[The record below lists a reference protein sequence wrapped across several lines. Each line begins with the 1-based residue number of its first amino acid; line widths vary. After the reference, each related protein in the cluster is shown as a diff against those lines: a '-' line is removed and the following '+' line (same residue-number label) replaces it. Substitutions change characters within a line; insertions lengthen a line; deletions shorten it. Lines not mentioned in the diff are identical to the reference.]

1 MPQSPFSSDS
11 TVGQILT
18 YLQRH
23 GEATIRDLEQEL
35 GISTTAVREHLIN
48 LDARGYI
55 ATRLVRSGRG
65 RPHIVYSLTEQ
76 ARDLFPRSYDTMMT
90 VLLDEI
96 AREQGTDV
104 LTKLLDRVSER
115 LAADYPKLTRD
126 DIEGRLAQVQQMMQ
140 GRGIPVEVQPD
151 NKSFT
156 FYACPYHEVAQDHA
170 GICAMEQ
177 RMLEQVIGS
186 TVRTDSAIREGGR
199 CCSFSVAQSET
210 ITLSE

>member
-1 MPQSPFSSDS
+1 
-11 TVGQILT
+11 
-18 YLQRH
+18 
-23 GEATIRDLEQEL
+23 
-35 GISTTAVREHLIN
+35 
-48 LDARGYI
+48 
-55 ATRLVRSGRG
+55 
-65 RPHIVYSLTEQ
+65 
-76 ARDLFPRSYDTMMT
+76 
-90 VLLDEI
+90 
-96 AREQGTDV
+96 
-104 LTKLLDRVSER
+104 
-115 LAADYPKLTRD
+115 LTRD

-186 TVRTDSAIREGGR
+186 AVRTDSAIREGGR
-199 CCSFSVAQSET
+199 CCSFSVAQSDT